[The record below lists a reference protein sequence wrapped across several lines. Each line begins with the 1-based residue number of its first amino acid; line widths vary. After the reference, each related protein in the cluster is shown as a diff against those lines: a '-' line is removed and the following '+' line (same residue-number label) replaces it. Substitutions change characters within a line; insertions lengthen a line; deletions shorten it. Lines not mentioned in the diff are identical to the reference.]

1 MNTPDTEWEKEKF
14 NELLTLVKR
23 GHEAV
28 INEEEIEEYD
38 GELRTFITSLRT
50 SRDTYWKE
58 RVEKLWGMLDD
69 IDSVPDMLHPNTER
83 GHESTWKMMV
93 AIAEKRH
100 KILKT
105 DGFTLT
111 PITNEDNLK

>member
-1 MNTPDTEWEKEKF
+1 MNTSDTEWEKEKF

-28 INEEEIEEYD
+28 INEEEIEEYY

-58 RVEKLWGMLDD
+58 RVRKLIDENQGDYESKNPEINWIKAVPVEVLDQ
-69 IDSVPDMLHPNTER
+69 L
-83 GHESTWKMMV
+83 
-93 AIAEKRH
+93 
-100 KILKT
+100 
-105 DGFTLT
+105 LT
-111 PITNEDNLK
+111 KE

>member
-1 MNTPDTEWEKEKF
+1 MNTSDTEWEKEKF

-28 INEEEIEEYD
+28 INEEEIEEYY

-58 RVEKLWGMLDD
+58 RVSEVRRKHANEVNRILN
-69 IDSVPDMLHPNTER
+69 LHSKP
-83 GHESTWKMMV
+83 
-93 AIAEKRH
+93 IAEGGLDYIKAFEEMEKYEH
-100 KILKT
+100 KL
-105 DGFTLT
+105 FQSL
-111 PITNEDNLK
+111 NNR

>member
-1 MNTPDTEWEKEKF
+1 MNTSDTEWEKEKF

-28 INEEEIEEYD
+28 INEEEIEEYY

-58 RVEKLWGMLDD
+58 RVKTLRKELWHDYHNAQRWSEQKAVADALD
-69 IDSVPDMLHPNTER
+69 
-83 GHESTWKMMV
+83 
-93 AIAEKRH
+93 
-100 KILKT
+100 
-105 DGFTLT
+105 TLL
-111 PITNEDNLK
+111 DNLK

>member
-28 INEEEIEEYD
+28 INEEEIEEYY

-58 RVEKLWGMLDD
+58 RVREFRPILLDLD
-69 IDSVPDMLHPNTER
+69 VIGNPPISRAEYTEMIDEALD
-83 GHESTWKMMV
+83 
-93 AIAEKRH
+93 
-100 KILKT
+100 
-105 DGFTLT
+105 TLL
-111 PITNEDNLK
+111 DNLK